1 MLSSWLFHGTFAMST
16 DDQDDDEPDLFRK
29 AVGKIRPVK
38 QDKIHPKPKR
48 RKPVPDQTLRDQRE
62 VMQSLLSDDFEP
74 AEDIE
79 TGDETLF
86 VRPGLQHTVIRK
98 LRRGQ
103 YAIEAEL
110 DLHGAT
116 SIQAREAVDAFLKNA
131 RDRDKRVVRIIHGK
145 GNTSIGKM
153 PVLKGKVNSWLR
165 QKDEVLAFC
174 SARPNDGG
182 TGAVYVLLKRV

>member
-1 MLSSWLFHGTFAMST
+1 MPT
-16 DDQDDDEPDLFRK
+16 DNQDDDEPDLFRK

-48 RKPVPDQTLRDQRE
+48 RKPVPVQTLRDRQE
-62 VMQSLLSDDFEP
+62 VMQSLLSDAYEP

-86 VRPGLQHTVIRK
+86 VRPGMQHSIIRK

-116 SIQAREAVDAFLKNA
+116 SVQAREAVNTFLKKA
-131 RDRDKRVVRIIHGK
+131 CDQEKRVVRIIHGK

-165 QKDEVLAFC
+165 QKGEVLAFC

-182 TGAVYVLLKRV
+182 TGAVYVLLKRS